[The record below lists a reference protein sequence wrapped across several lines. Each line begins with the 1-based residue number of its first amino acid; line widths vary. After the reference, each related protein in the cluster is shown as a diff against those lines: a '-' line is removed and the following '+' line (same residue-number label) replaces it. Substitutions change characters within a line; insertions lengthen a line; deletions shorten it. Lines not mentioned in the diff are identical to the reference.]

1 MEDMIEMKHK
11 NLYREG
17 EIKKSR
23 KGGDSKVCDLAK
35 EIEEIREKLNR
46 KVSKGNKI
54 LTSAEI
60 LELSQKLDKLIVKY
74 IKNI

>member
-1 MEDMIEMKHK
+1 MTHK

>member
-1 MEDMIEMKHK
+1 MIEMTHK